1 MNLRITIL
9 ACSLIVVLSV
19 ISSCSKKG
27 TQVPQSY
34 IRFKVDGGLVECK
47 QGVGFNDQITQTYGA
62 TVRGYH
68 DKGYMEILVIPTF
81 TDSIPTGSFDL
92 GKAPFTFQFTYSEG
106 TSLWPVGYWVTALP
120 GTGTLNI
127 DIGSRS
133 HFKGTFSV
141 VTELSQDGKPSK
153 TITEG
158 EFDVYR

>member
-1 MNLRITIL
+1 M
-9 ACSLIVVLSV
+9 
-19 ISSCSKKG
+19 
-27 TQVPQSY
+27 
-34 IRFKVDGGLVECK
+34 RFKLEGNTVECN
-47 QGVGFNDQITQTYGA
+47 QSIGFNDQFTQTYGA

-68 DKGYMEILVIPTF
+68 DKGYMEILVIPRF

-92 GKAPFTFQFTYSEG
+92 KNAPFTFQLTYSEG
-106 TSLWPVGYWVTALP
+106 VSLWPVGYWITGLS
-120 GTGTLNI
+120 GTGTLTI

-133 HFKGTFSV
+133 HFKGSFSV